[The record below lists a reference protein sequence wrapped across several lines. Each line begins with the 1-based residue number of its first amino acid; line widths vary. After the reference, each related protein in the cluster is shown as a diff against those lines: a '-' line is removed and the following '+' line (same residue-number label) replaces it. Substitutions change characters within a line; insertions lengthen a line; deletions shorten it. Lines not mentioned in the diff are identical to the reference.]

1 MKIREFSLATL
12 GTEAAHGGSIVGGMI
27 AAKAVQK
34 MVGQDTLIVN
44 AGIAATGLAGAVF
57 VDHPLVNAVC
67 HGIFIYGA
75 LKTLTTVAKDVA
87 PVGVNGL
94 GFTAPEG
101 IRAFINDYVPS
112 LGNAE
117 PEYLPAYSAPGS
129 SNMQLL
135 AGGNADFAALAS
147 VA

>member
-1 MKIREFSLATL
+1 MKIRKFSLATL

-44 AGIAATGLAGAVF
+44 AGIAATGLAGALF
-57 VDHPLVNAVC
+57 IDHPLVNAVC
-67 HGIFIYGA
+67 HGIFIYGS

-87 PVGVNGL
+87 PVSVNGL
-94 GFTAPEG
+94 GFTAPER
-101 IRAFINDYVPS
+101 IRALINDYVPS
-112 LGNAE
+112 LGNVEE
-117 PEYLPAYSAPGS
+117 PYMPAYSAPS
-129 SNMQLL
+129 NTNMQLL
-135 AGGNADFAALAS
+135 AGGAADLTALAN